1 MATMPIR
8 ILNWLKSWRM
18 YFNVQLTWLSPSV
31 YGPKQEDLLMAMTE
45 EVANTKDSY
54 NYKKAYTL
62 EDFYG
67 MLIK

>member
-1 MATMPIR
+1 MVSRPLIAQGYS
-8 ILNWLKSWRM
+8 L
-18 YFNVQLTWLSPSV
+18 
-31 YGPKQEDLLMAMTE
+31 AE